1 MLAVEFQCTVKV
13 CFPKKSLQEI
23 LKDKRKGEKSI
34 TSPRQRKSVG
44 SGPKPSDY
52 NWAESNINAY
62 YLTLQQGHGE
72 KERGDRRNE
81 REEMD
86 GEAS

>member
-1 MLAVEFQCTVKV
+1 MYSQSMFS
-13 CFPKKSLQEI
+13 KKSLHKI
-23 LKDKRKGEKSI
+23 LKDKRKGEKNKTLQAQGSAKRGYW
-34 TSPRQRKSVG
+34 TKAVG
-44 SGPKPSDY
+44 L
-52 NWAESNINAY
+52 NWAESNRNAY

-72 KERGDRRNE
+72 KERGDRRDE